1 MTYVMIGL
9 RRSGSVCLHYLLAQT
24 FRFRP
29 SGSSSTAP
37 MSFLLE

>member
-1 MTYVMIGL
+1 MTYVLIGL
-9 RRSGSVCLHYLLAQT
+9 RRSGSVCLRFFGLRKL
-24 FRFRP
+24 FRP